1 MWIRR
6 TGFITIGCRL
16 AIAAEHLGL
25 MLDGLVY
32 LGSLTLLTSSV
43 GARMAGWV
51 ARVLWR

>member
-6 TGFITIGCRL
+6 TGITTIGCRL

-25 MLDGLVY
+25 IFDGLIY
-32 LGSLTLLTSSV
+32 LGSLTFLTSSV
-43 GARMAGWV
+43 GARMAGWY